1 MAAWLA
7 AVERTLSGPCVPV
20 NRLWLCAKLACGG
33 GIRRSGRRLD
43 CDHLIGMGLAVLV
56 ADRDIFARAERM
68 GAEAIA
74 ALVVVDPGWVVVE
87 DPARMLGAT
96 RLVHQKADLVV
107 LAFPEPAHAA
117 MLALALP
124 ELHVDMALVIERGD
138 EFVTMKLR
146 ALRELL
152 GAGKIEPDALERV
165 RQRGHGNLHPQA
177 GSFICHIITA
187 SVSYT
192 HLTLP
197 TKR

>member
-43 CDHLIGMGLAVLV
+43 RDHLVGMRLAVLV

-68 GAEAIA
+68 GAEAVA
-74 ALVVVDPGWVVVE
+74 ALVVVLGGLIVVE
-87 DPARMLGAT
+87 HPARMLRAT
-96 RLVHQKADLVV
+96 RLVHQETVFVV

-124 ELHVDMALVIERGD
+124 ELHVDVGRAVERGD
-138 EFVTMKLR
+138 EFITVALR
-146 ALRELL
+146 ALREFL
-152 GAGKIEPDALERV
+152 GAGQIEPDAFERM
-165 RQRGHGNLHPQA
+165 RQGGHGDLPPQT
-177 GSFICHIITA
+177 GSSI
-187 SVSYT
+187 
-192 HLTLP
+192 
-197 TKR
+197 

>member
-1 MAAWLA
+1 MI
-7 AVERTLSGPCVPV
+7 RRPPRSTLSSSSAASDVYK
-20 NRLWLCAKLACGG
+20 RQ
-33 GIRRSGRRLD
+33 
-43 CDHLIGMGLAVLV
+43 
-56 ADRDIFARAERM
+56 IFPRAERM

-96 RLVHQKADLVV
+96 RLVHQKADLVIV
-107 LAFPEPAHAA
+107 AFPEPAHAA

-124 ELHVDMALVIERGD
+124 ELHVDMALVVERGD

-187 SVSYT
+187 SGQGV
-192 HLTLP
+192 H
-197 TKR
+197 

>member
-7 AVERTLSGPCVPV
+7 AVERTLSGLRVPV

-43 CDHLIGMGLAVLV
+43 CDHLVGMHLAVLI

-74 ALVVVDPGWVVVE
+74 ALVVV
-87 DPARMLGAT
+87 
-96 RLVHQKADLVV
+96 
-107 LAFPEPAHAA
+107 AFPEPAPAA

-124 ELHVDMALVIERGD
+124 ELHVDMALVVERGD

-152 GAGKIEPDALERV
+152 GAGKIEPDALERM

-177 GSFICHIITA
+177 GPFIWHIITA
-187 SVSYT
+187 SGQGL
-192 HLTLP
+192 H
-197 TKR
+197 